1 MENFCFMIQ
10 PFDGGKFDK
19 RYEDI
24 YKPAIIAAGL
34 DVYRVDADDLAQV
47 PIDTIEEKIRAAAI
61 CVADI
66 TLNNPNVWYEVGY
79 AYASNKI
86 VVLVCSDE
94 RTEEYPFDVRSRN
107 ILNYKTE
114 SASDYQE
121 FQKKLTKRINKLKT
135 VSAVMAG
142 TSEGTEIDNFVG
154 LTCQEII
161 FLGIILSIQNSI
173 DEPVSA
179 GSVKAEMIKTGL
191 NSIAF
196 NICMRKLLAKEF
208 INIYCVNRVCE
219 DEEYCSTAIDISLK
233 GNEWILENEDK
244 FYDECFR
251 EMINIS
257 NPHNAVW
264 CKE

>member
-10 PFDGGKFDK
+10 PFDGGRFDK

-34 DVYRVDADDLAQV
+34 DAYRVDADDLAQV
-47 PIDTIEEKIRAAAI
+47 PIDTIEEKIRAATI

-121 FQKKLTKRINKLKT
+121 FQQRLTKRINKLKT
-135 VSAVMAG
+135 NSTVISV
-142 TSEGTEIDNFVG
+142 TSVNTEIDNFEG
-154 LTCQEII
+154 LTYQEIT
-161 FLGIILSIQNSI
+161 FLGAILSSQDSM
-173 DEPVSA
+173 DEYVSA
-179 GSVKAEMIKTGL
+179 WSVKEQMKRNGL
-191 NSIAF
+191 NEISF
-196 NICMRKLLAKEF
+196 NICMRKLLAKKF
-208 INIYCVNRVCE
+208 IETSVVN
-219 DEEYCSTAIDISLK
+219 DYSGNEYNGIIITQK

-244 FYDECFR
+244 FSVEYHAE
-251 EMINIS
+251 
-257 NPHNAVW
+257 
-264 CKE
+264 KEDHITEFKLPFD

>member
-10 PFDGGKFDK
+10 PFDGGRFDK

-34 DVYRVDADDLAQV
+34 DAYRVDADDLAQV
-47 PIDTIEEKIRAAAI
+47 PIDTIEEKIRAATI

-94 RTEEYPFDVRSRN
+94 RTEEYTFDVRSRN

-121 FQKKLTKRINKLKT
+121 FQKRLTKRINKLKT
-135 VSAVMAG
+135 NSTVIPV
-142 TSEGTEIDNFVG
+142 TSVNTEIDNFEG
-154 LTCQEII
+154 LTYQEIT
-161 FLGIILSIQNSI
+161 FLGAILSSQESM
-173 DEPVSA
+173 DEYVSA
-179 GSVKAEMIKTGL
+179 WSVKEHMKRNGL
-191 NSIAF
+191 NEISF
-196 NICMRKLLAKEF
+196 NICMRKLLAKKIIETSV
-208 INIYCVNRVCE
+208 VN
-219 DEEYCSTAIDISLK
+219 DYSGNEYNGILITQK

-244 FYDECFR
+244 FSVEYHAE
-251 EMINIS
+251 
-257 NPHNAVW
+257 
-264 CKE
+264 KEDHITEFKLPFD

>member
-10 PFDGGKFDK
+10 PFDGGRFDK

-34 DVYRVDADDLAQV
+34 DAYRVDADDLAQV
-47 PIDTIEEKIRAAAI
+47 PIDTIEEKIRAATI

-121 FQKKLTKRINKLKT
+121 FQQSLTKRINKLKT
-135 VSAVMAG
+135 NSTVISV
-142 TSEGTEIDNFVG
+142 TSVNTEIDNFEG
-154 LTCQEII
+154 LTYQEIT
-161 FLGIILSIQNSI
+161 FLGAILSSQDSM
-173 DEPVSA
+173 DEYVSA
-179 GSVKAEMIKTGL
+179 WSVKEQMKRNGL
-191 NSIAF
+191 NEISF
-196 NICMRKLLAKEF
+196 NICMRKLLAKKF
-208 INIYCVNRVCE
+208 IETSVVN
-219 DEEYCSTAIDISLK
+219 DYSGNEYNGILITQK
-233 GNEWILENEDK
+233 GNEWILENEEK
-244 FYDECFR
+244 FCVEYHAE
-251 EMINIS
+251 
-257 NPHNAVW
+257 
-264 CKE
+264 KEDHITEFKLPFD

>member
-1 MENFCFMIQ
+1 MNNFCFMIQ
-10 PFDGGKFDK
+10 PFDEGKFDK

-34 DVYRVDADDLAQV
+34 DTYRVDADDLAQV
-47 PIDTIEEKIRAAAI
+47 PIDTIEEKIRAATI

-86 VVLVCSDE
+86 VILVCSDE

-121 FQKKLTKRINKLKT
+121 FQQKLTKRINKLKT
-135 VSAVMAG
+135 VSTVIPV
-142 TSEGTEIDNFVG
+142 TSVSTEIDNFEG
-154 LTCQEII
+154 LTYQEIT
-161 FLGIILSIQNSI
+161 FLGAILSSQESM
-173 DEPVSA
+173 DEYVSA
-179 GSVKAEMIKTGL
+179 WSVKEQMKRNGL
-191 NSIAF
+191 NEISF
-196 NICMRKLLAKEF
+196 NICMRKLLAKKF
-208 INIYCVNRVCE
+208 IETSVVN
-219 DEEYCSTAIDISLK
+219 DYSGNEYNGILISQK

-244 FYDECFR
+244 FSVEYHHAE
-251 EMINIS
+251 
-257 NPHNAVW
+257 
-264 CKE
+264 KEDKITEFKLPFD